1 MPDRA
6 RTGRPSQRRRSRGF
20 SLVEIASISFILA
33 LTLGAV
39 IKGQD
44 MIQNARTRA
53 VMAQGDQFRLAVL
66 GFQDRFRALPGDYP
80 RATTSFSGS
89 AFNGNGNG
97 RIEAFASEV
106 PAGAA
111 AEEEV
116 LAFDHLSK
124 SGFIG
129 ARYEFNLVNVN
140 TALPANI
147 FGGYLSIAFDSQYGN
162 PAAPPA
168 PKHSLK
174 TGNYIPVTIL
184 AEMDRKID
192 DGNGLRG
199 AMQFSRYAIT
209 GEIPASPGAAGA
221 CMDGSGNW
229 LAAANPLPVNC
240 AAALLF

>member
-1 MPDRA
+1 M
-6 RTGRPSQRRRSRGF
+6 
-20 SLVEIASISFILA
+20 EIASISLILA
-33 LTLGAV
+33 LTFGAV
-39 IKGQD
+39 IKGQE

-53 VMAQGDQFRLAVL
+53 VMAQGDQFRVAVL

-89 AFNGNGNG
+89 SFNGNGNG
-97 RIEAFASEV
+97 QIEAYATVV
-106 PAGAA
+106 PAGAV

-129 ARYEFNLVNVN
+129 TRYDFNLVNVN

-147 FGGYLSIAFDSQYGN
+147 FGGFLTMAFDSQFGN
-162 PAAPPA
+162 PAAPPG

-174 TGNYIPVTIL
+174 TGNYIPVSIL

-192 DGNGLRG
+192 DGNGVRG

-209 GEIPASPGAAGA
+209 GDIPASPGAAGA
-221 CMDGSGNW
+221 CMDGAGNW
-229 LAAANPLPVNC
+229 LVTANPLPTNC